1 MSTPASHTAD
11 LFWRAT
17 DAVRAEGGSVDVV
30 VQTLAVIFLLRLVD
44 FDDAEEE
51 AIALFEGGEHEAV
64 LPERL
69 RWNRLVSLRGDEL
82 LHNVRRDLV
91 PYLEDPPRQFAERLV
106 DRRAIIDGLMRVESS
121 RALTS
126 LFSLVA
132 DTPFET
138 PEDRRQAGHALGEFV
153 ARWAENSKYGSEFS
167 TPPCVAELMAAIAA
181 PKLGERIYDPCFGA
195 ADGLVACVER
205 LRQQAK
211 FHTPKDWERVQ
222 RESVF
227 GVELNAPMHL
237 IGAVRLMLAGIHSP
251 ALVAGDAL
259 AREVGRGP
267 REGFDCIVAV
277 PPWGR
282 GPKDLSYRL
291 EHLRFPKASL
301 EGLFIQHIG
310 ASLRPGGRAVVAV
323 PDGVLF
329 RGGVTE
335 SLRRWLVEEYCVR
348 LVVQLPRGTFRPYT
362 NVATSLL
369 VFERQPAS
377 STIRVVD
384 LRERKQLDHD
394 VNEVLEL
401 AFGDLPS
408 DLVTDVPVGELSSRH
423 YEFQAPSPAEGLLDE
438 ALQAL
443 PDSVPVLP
451 LRELVEERIRTGVHY
466 RRGDTVEEPSEAEGF
481 IPLVRVGDVG
491 ERLVRSPTLWARID
505 ALRGNWEQRVI
516 HAGDLVLTSSG
527 TIGRVGLATN
537 GSVGAVASNSVVLV
551 RPKAEVASDY
561 LAAVLRSPTYKEVL
575 QNRTRGAVIPHLTAR
590 VLGSVLVPV
599 PPLPVQQRISNTIR
613 DHGGDAVAIL
623 RAVLADEG
631 RPLPR
636 FAESS
641 PAINLVLEIDDDDVD
656 GAREALSTC
665 LAKAVPV
672 VKEQLEA
679 LDGVQLTMWDGEQ
692 GEESPDRALLR
703 WSKRLSAWLAHL
715 EGVTLEAPATGISAV
730 QYAQLSASDAAAAEC
745 LRTIPTDG
753 SVNARRARAWLE
765 KSRRLVQ
772 SLAAEIAARASIAMT
787 AELAPRLVDGTEVVS
802 IAVGNGELAPLSDVR
817 ITFTRSDG
825 TATTFTHAVLRDG
838 DMIALDVPIVEDDGE
853 GPRRL
858 RAEWSAR
865 RLDGSRL
872 VGEDVLELRDMSSS
886 TGELQELGDLGS
898 SPYIVG
904 NPVDQA
910 GMFYGRSDVL
920 KRIRVQ
926 VAREGV
932 ANVILLEGNR
942 RTGKT
947 SILKRLQDPEV
958 LPGWLPVY
966 CSFQQAAGDAER
978 LGVPTEDLFR
988 AIGMAL
994 VKECFKQGI
1003 VVPIEGMPE
1012 EASKVF
1018 RLKLPKVVNRYFRE
1032 AGDAFQALNALVE
1045 ESIEAVKPRRLLLM
1059 LDEFDKVQE
1068 GIDSGVTSP
1077 QAPENI
1083 RNLYQD
1089 HTAMAGILTGSRRIK
1104 RLREEYWHALFG
1116 FGYRIG
1122 VDSLAV
1128 ADARALVTDPVRGR
1142 LQFAPN
1148 AVDAIINATARQPF
1162 LIQSVCARI
1171 FEQAA
1176 DSDDQRV
1183 TLVAAQN
1190 AMDALV
1196 TDSEHF
1202 KTLWQYAGTDR
1213 RRYVLWLVHQLQ
1225 DGEDPVGVDLLS
1237 LRLEDAS
1244 IPLRQDDDVADDVE
1258 FLRELELVDQLEEE
1272 WKVVY
1277 RLTVP
1282 LMGRW
1287 MKAHVDPDI
1296 VKRRAREEEPQGQAS

>member
-1 MSTPASHTAD
+1 MSTLASHAAG

-17 DAVRAEGGSVDVV
+17 DAVRAEGGPVDVV
-30 VQTLAVIFLLRLVD
+30 VQTLAAIYLLRLVD

-51 AIALFEGGEHEAV
+51 AIALFEGREHAAV
-64 LPERL
+64 LPEHLKWSRL
-69 RWNRLVSLRGDEL
+69 ANLRGEALFETVRRELVS
-82 LHNVRRDLV
+82 
-91 PYLEDPPRQFAERLV
+91 YLDDPPSGFADRLV
-106 DRRAIIDGLMRVESS
+106 DRRAIVDGLRRLQSP
-121 RALTS
+121 RAITS
-126 LFSLVA
+126 LFTLVSE
-132 DTPFET
+132 TPFET
-138 PEDRRQAGHALGEFV
+138 PEDRRQAGQALGELV
-153 ARWAENSKYGSEFS
+153 AKWAESSKYGGEFS
-167 TPPCVAELMAAIAA
+167 TPPAVAELMAAVAA

-195 ADGLVACVER
+195 ANGLVACVER
-205 LRQQAK
+205 LRQQAR

-222 RESVF
+222 RESLF
-227 GVELNAPMHL
+227 GVELNPGMHL
-237 IGAVRLMLAGIHSP
+237 VGAVRLMLAGIHSP
-251 ALVAGDAL
+251 ALVTGDAL

-282 GPKDLSYRL
+282 GNSDLRYQL
-291 EHLRFPKASL
+291 KHLPFPTTSL
-301 EGLFIQHIG
+301 EELFIQHIG
-310 ASLRPGGRAVVAV
+310 LSLRPGGRAVVAV

-335 SLRRWLVEEYCVR
+335 RLRRWLVEEYCVR
-348 LVVQLPRGTFRPYT
+348 LVIRLPRTSFQPYT
-362 NVATSLL
+362 NITTSLL

-377 STIRVVD
+377 SSLRVVD
-384 LRERKQLDHD
+384 LRDRKQLDHD
-394 VNEVLEL
+394 VDEVLEL
-401 AFGDLPS
+401 AFGELQS
-408 DLVTDVPVGELSSRH
+408 DLVTDVPVAELASRH
-423 YEFQAPSPAEGLLDE
+423 FEFQAPSPAEDLLDE

-443 PDSVPVLP
+443 PDAVPVYP
-451 LRELVEERIRTGVHY
+451 LRDLVEEPIRTGVHY
-466 RRGDTVEEPSEAEGF
+466 RRGDTVDEQPEDGGF

-491 ERLVRSPTLWARID
+491 ERLVRSPNLWARID

-516 HAGDLVLTSSG
+516 HAGDLVVTSSG

-537 GSVGAVASNSVVLV
+537 GSVGAVASNSVLLV
-551 RPKAEVASDY
+551 RPKEEVASEY
-561 LAAVLRSPTYKEVL
+561 VAAVLRSPTYQEVL
-575 QNRTRGAVIPHLTAR
+575 QDRTRGAVIQHLTAK
-590 VLGSVLVPV
+590 VLRSVLIPV
-599 PPLPVQQRISNTIR
+599 PPLQVQQRISSTVR
-613 DHGGDAVAIL
+613 DHGGDALAIL
-623 RAVLADEG
+623 RTVLADEG

-636 FAESS
+636 FADSS
-641 PAINLVLEIDDDDVD
+641 PVIDLVLEVEERDVD
-656 GAREALSTC
+656 AAREALSRC
-665 LAKAVPV
+665 VAKAAPIVE
-672 VKEQLEA
+672 EQLAA
-679 LDGVQLTMWDGEQ
+679 LEGTQLTLWDRKGDDA
-692 GEESPDRALLR
+692 PDRALLR
-703 WSKRLSAWLAHL
+703 WSTRLSAWLDHL
-715 EGVTLEAPATGISAV
+715 QGVTLELPITGISTV

-765 KSRRLVQ
+765 RSRRLVQ
-772 SLAAEIAARASIAMT
+772 QLAADIAQQASIGFT
-787 AELAPRLVDGTEVVS
+787 AEQEPRLVEGSEVVS
-802 IAVGNGELAPLSDVR
+802 IAAGNGDLAPLSDVR
-817 ITFTRSDG
+817 ITMTRSDG
-825 TATTFTHAVLRDG
+825 IAKSFHHALLRDG
-838 DMIALDVPIVEDDGE
+838 DLIELEVPLVPDEAE
-853 GPRRL
+853 SPRRL
-858 RAEWSAR
+858 RVEWSAR
-865 RLDGSRL
+865 RLDGSRMS
-872 VGEDVLELRDMSSS
+872 GEEVLELLDMDSDDNS
-886 TGELQELGDLGS
+886 QELRDLGS

-910 GMFYGRSDVL
+910 SMFFGRADIIR
-920 KRIRVQ
+920 RIRLQ

-947 SILKRLQDPEV
+947 SILKRLQEPEA

-978 LGVPTEDLFR
+978 LGVPTDDLFR

-994 VKECFKQGI
+994 VKTCFKEDI
-1003 VVPIEGMPE
+1003 VIPIEGMPKV
-1012 EASKVF
+1012 ASKVF
-1018 RLKLPKVVNRYFRE
+1018 RLKLPKVVNQYFRD

-1045 ESIEAVKPRRLLLM
+1045 ASIEAVRPRRLLLM

-1089 HTAMAGILTGSRRIK
+1089 HTEMAGVLTGSRRIK

-1122 VDSLAV
+1122 VDPLEVS
-1128 ADARALVTDPVRGR
+1128 DARALVTEPVRGR
-1142 LQFAPN
+1142 LQFHPA
-1148 AVDAIINATARQPF
+1148 AVDAIVAATARQPF
-1162 LIQSVCARI
+1162 LIQSVCARV

-1176 DSDDQRV
+1176 DSGDQRV
-1183 TLVAAQN
+1183 TLALAQK
-1190 AMDALV
+1190 AMDVLV

-1237 LRLEDAS
+1237 LRLEEAS
-1244 IPLRQDDDVADDVE
+1244 IPLRQDDDVSDDLE
-1258 FLRELELVDQLEEE
+1258 FLRELELVDQVEEA

-1296 VKRRAREEEPQGQAS
+1296 VKRRAREEDLQGEAP

>member
-1 MSTPASHTAD
+1 MSTPASHAAN
-11 LFWRAT
+11 LFWQAT
-17 DAVRAEGGSVDVV
+17 AAVRDEGGPGDVV
-30 VQTLAVIFLLRLVD
+30 VQTLAAVFLLRLVD

-51 AIALFEGGEHEAV
+51 AIALFEGREHEAV

-69 RWNRLVSLRGDEL
+69 KWNRLANLHGNDL
-82 LHNVRRDLV
+82 LHAVRRDLV

-106 DRRAIIDGLMRVESS
+106 DRRAIVDGLTRVESP

-126 LFSLVA
+126 LFALVA

-138 PEDRRQAGHALGEFV
+138 PEDRRQAGQALGELV
-153 ARWAENSKYGSEFS
+153 ARWAENSKYGGEFS
-167 TPPCVAELMAAIAA
+167 TPPSIAELMAAIAA

-195 ADGLVACVER
+195 ANGLVACVER
-205 LRQQAK
+205 LRQEAK

-222 RESVF
+222 RESLF
-227 GVELNAPMHL
+227 GVELNAGMHL

-251 ALVAGDAL
+251 ALLAGDAL

-282 GPKDLSYRL
+282 GPKDLRYRL
-291 EHLRFPKASL
+291 ERLPFPKASL
-301 EGLFIQHIG
+301 EELFIQHIG

-348 LVVQLPRGTFRPYT
+348 LVVQLPRGSFQPYT

-377 STIRVVD
+377 SSIRVVD
-384 LRERKQLDHD
+384 LRDRKQLNRD
-394 VNEVLEL
+394 VDEVLEL

-408 DLVTDVPVGELSSRH
+408 DLVTDVPVAELPSRH
-423 YEFQAPSPAEGLLDE
+423 YEFQAPSPAEDLLDE
-438 ALQAL
+438 ALHAL

-451 LRELVEERIRTGVHY
+451 LRELVEEPVRTGVHY
-466 RRGDTVEEPSEAEGF
+466 RRGDTVEEPPEEEGF

-491 ERLVRSPTLWARID
+491 DRLVRTPTLWARVD

-527 TIGRVGLATN
+527 TIGRIGLATN
-537 GSVGAVASNSVVLV
+537 GSVGAVASNSVLLV
-551 RPKAEVASDY
+551 RPKAEVASGY
-561 LAAVLRSPTYKEVL
+561 LAAVLRSPTYQEVL
-575 QNRTRGAVIPHLTAR
+575 QDRTRGAVIPHLTAK
-590 VLGSVLVPV
+590 VLRSVLVPV
-599 PPLPVQQRISNTIR
+599 PPLPVQQRISNTVR
-613 DHGGDAVAIL
+613 DQGGDALAIL
-623 RAVLADEG
+623 RTVLADEG

-641 PAINLVLEIDDDDVD
+641 PTIDLVLEVDDDDVD

-665 LAKAVPV
+665 LGKAVPV
-672 VKEQLEA
+672 VREQLEA
-679 LDGVQLTMWDGEQ
+679 LEGIQLTLWDADRGED
-692 GEESPDRALLR
+692 SPDRALLR
-703 WSKRLSAWLAHL
+703 WSKRLLAWLDRL
-715 EGVTLEAPATGISAV
+715 EGVTLEEPIEGLAVV
-730 QYAQLSASDAAAAEC
+730 QYARLSASDAAAAEC

-765 KSRRLVQ
+765 RSRRLVARLAEA
-772 SLAAEIAARASIAMT
+772 LAADASILCV
-787 AELAPRLVDGTEVVS
+787 AESKPRLVAGTEVVDVK
-802 IAVGNGELAPLSDVR
+802 ATNPGLAPLSDLH

-825 TATTFTHAVLRDG
+825 VATSHTYPIVMDDDWAD
-838 DMIALDVPIVEDDGE
+838 LDVELPSDEPD

-858 RAEWSAR
+858 RIEWWAR
-865 RLDGSRL
+865 KLDGTRAS
-872 VGEDVLELRDMSSS
+872 GEQVLELLDLDS
-886 TGELQELGDLGS
+886 TDDIEELGDLGS

-910 GMFYGRSDVL
+910 GMFYGRSDIIQ
-920 KRIRVQ
+920 RIRVQ

-994 VKECFKQGI
+994 VKTCFKEGI
-1003 VVPIEGMPE
+1003 VIPIEGMPA

-1089 HTAMAGILTGSRRIK
+1089 HTAMAGVLTGSRRIK

-1122 VDSLAV
+1122 VDPLAV
-1128 ADARALVTDPVRGR
+1128 ADARALVTDPVHGR
-1142 LQFAPN
+1142 LQFAPG
-1148 AVDAIINATARQPF
+1148 AVDAIITATARQPF

-1176 DSDDQRV
+1176 ETSEQRV
-1183 TLVAAQN
+1183 TLAAAKK

-1202 KTLWQYAGTDR
+1202 KTLWQYAGTAR

-1237 LRLEDAS
+1237 LRLEEAS
-1244 IPLRQDDDVADDVE
+1244 IPLRQDDDVADDLE
-1258 FLRELELVDQLEEE
+1258 FLRELELVDQVEEA

-1296 VKRRAREEEPQGQAS
+1296 VKRRAREEEPQGEAR